1 MSKVWSIQWD
11 YDELGN
17 IWIEIYQERQTKEKY
32 EDRTD
37 YREIYLIKE
46 SSVRGLSKIK
56 KFFYQF
62 DVIEING
69 GERVEIPSTN
79 KAKLDEWEKLRDDL
93 LEEGDLFK
101 V

>member
-11 YDELGN
+11 YDEQGN

-46 SSVRGLSKIK
+46 SSVRELGRIK

-62 DVIEING
+62 NVIEINDG
-69 GERVEIPSTN
+69 QRVEIPSTN
-79 KAKLDEWEKLRDDL
+79 KAKLDEWEKLCDDL

>member
-1 MSKVWSIQWD
+1 M
-11 YDELGN
+11 
-17 IWIEIYQERQTKEKY
+17 
-32 EDRTD
+32 
-37 YREIYLIKE
+37 
-46 SSVRGLSKIK
+46 RGLSKIK

-62 DVIEING
+62 DVIDING